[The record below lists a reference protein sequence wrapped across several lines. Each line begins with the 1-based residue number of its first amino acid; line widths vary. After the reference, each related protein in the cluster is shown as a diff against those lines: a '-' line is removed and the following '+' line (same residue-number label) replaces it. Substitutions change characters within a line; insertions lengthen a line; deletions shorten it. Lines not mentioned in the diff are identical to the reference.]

1 MQNENGVLAVREDF
15 GNALVDK
22 YVPIWDKKYRSK
34 GESIWVFQRRTLSSA
49 CQVATT
55 LHDMDFAKASTF
67 LFHLVR
73 EAEECKPIIEAVSSQ
88 VELAMANPDN
98 FIKGYHQ
105 FLQGL
110 TKPIKKNKDYALYFK
125 AIAYAQECVHSGLS
139 IDENVE
145 RNDSVLYAVID
156 MLMQGSEY
164 LKPQE
169 FDIVNNIVGISTE
182 NEPIII
188 RDPYPLADVPVYY
201 SEALF
206 NNRPYDKCDFQIS
219 EDRRLDMVFSYYK
232 RYGYENVA
240 DFDSINDLALLSHLY
255 TNTVLSMATY
265 VNEYTVDMLP
275 DKPLIENTPNMWSW
289 WPKPISP
296 KYTTEFLKDTLHH
309 RRRTLP
315 ANGALFQFD
324 VCQLIQEIKLKET
337 CRDNEIVCLYKIVTK
352 FGDLAGYYNT
362 STEWFYILT
371 DRAQFP
377 ELVDSVTN
385 LILWLYTSLAC
396 DLPDVLPTDASFRS
410 SFVTHADAP
419 FGIRCLMIGGKPR
432 DYRKKGNGGDEPLRA
447 IPNGRVRCPHCLT
460 AHLVDSFDNRENI
473 FAVLWCYP
481 ELNKEICKAAVHEKC
496 FVNFVDIGNL
506 AFLWQGI
513 CQLFNFLTHE
523 SSLFRMESGF
533 RLSPNVAQVMVP
545 VAPES
550 IWMSLGKRDCGFI
563 GLQILCITMYPEIIC
578 QVHKADGLVRNALL
592 HDGICLRKHP
602 GFQMAIWND

>member
-1 MQNENGVLAVREDF
+1 MQNENGVLAVQEDF

-22 YVPIWDKKYRSK
+22 YAPVWDKKYRSK

-55 LHDMDFAKASTF
+55 LHDMDFGKASTF

-88 VELAMANPDN
+88 VELAMANPDK

-139 IDENVE
+139 IDGNVE

-201 SEALF
+201 SDALF
-206 NNRPYDKCDFQIS
+206 NNRPYDKCESQIS

-324 VCQLIQEIKLKET
+324 ACQLIQEIKLKET

-352 FGDLAGYYNT
+352 FG
-362 STEWFYILT
+362 
-371 DRAQFP
+371 
-377 ELVDSVTN
+377 
-385 LILWLYTSLAC
+385 

-432 DYRKKGNGGDEPLRA
+432 DYRKKGNDDDEPLRVFDKSKYDASSKNINGFIRHLPAGQKASERA
-447 IPNGRVRCPHCLT
+447 ILIAESYGYELKSDETYVTPFVRRQWLKKKT
-460 AHLVDSFDNRENI
+460 E
-473 FAVLWCYP
+473 
-481 ELNKEICKAAVHEKC
+481 
-496 FVNFVDIGNL
+496 
-506 AFLWQGI
+506 
-513 CQLFNFLTHE
+513 
-523 SSLFRMESGF
+523 
-533 RLSPNVAQVMVP
+533 
-545 VAPES
+545 ES
-550 IWMSLGKRDCGFI
+550 I
-563 GLQILCITMYPEIIC
+563 T
-578 QVHKADGLVRNALL
+578 
-592 HDGICLRKHP
+592 HD
-602 GFQMAIWND
+602 

>member
-88 VELAMANPDN
+88 VELAMANPDK

-125 AIAYAQECVHSGLS
+125 AIAYAQECVHLGLT
-139 IDENVE
+139 IDGVME

-219 EDRRLDMVFSYYK
+219 EDRRLDMV
-232 RYGYENVA
+232 
-240 DFDSINDLALLSHLY
+240 
-255 TNTVLSMATY
+255 
-265 VNEYTVDMLP
+265 
-275 DKPLIENTPNMWSW
+275 
-289 WPKPISP
+289 
-296 KYTTEFLKDTLHH
+296 YTTEFLKDTLHH

-432 DYRKKGNGGDEPLRA
+432 DYRKKGNGGDEPLRVFDKSKYDASSKNINGFIRHLPAGQKASERA
-447 IPNGRVRCPHCLT
+447 ILIAESYGYELKSDETYVTPFVRRQWLKKKT
-460 AHLVDSFDNRENI
+460 E
-473 FAVLWCYP
+473 
-481 ELNKEICKAAVHEKC
+481 
-496 FVNFVDIGNL
+496 
-506 AFLWQGI
+506 
-513 CQLFNFLTHE
+513 
-523 SSLFRMESGF
+523 
-533 RLSPNVAQVMVP
+533 
-545 VAPES
+545 ES
-550 IWMSLGKRDCGFI
+550 II
-563 GLQILCITMYPEIIC
+563 
-578 QVHKADGLVRNALL
+578 
-592 HDGICLRKHP
+592 HD
-602 GFQMAIWND
+602 

>member
-1 MQNENGVLAVREDF
+1 MQNENGVLAVQEDF

-22 YVPIWDKKYRSK
+22 YAPVWDKKYRSK

-55 LHDMDFAKASTF
+55 LHDMDFGKASTF
-67 LFHLVR
+67 LFHLLR

-88 VELAMANPDN
+88 VELAMANSDK
-98 FIKGYHQ
+98 FIKGYHR
-105 FLQGL
+105 FLQEL

-125 AIAYAQECVHSGLS
+125 AIAYAQECVHLGLT
-139 IDENVE
+139 IDGIVE

-201 SEALF
+201 SDALF
-206 NNRPYDKCDFQIS
+206 NNRPYDKCESQIS

-240 DFDSINDLALLSHLY
+240 DFDSINDLALLSRLY

-432 DYRKKGNGGDEPLRA
+432 DYRKKGNGDDEPLRVFDKSKYDASSKNINGFIRHLPAGQKASERA
-447 IPNGRVRCPHCLT
+447 ILIAESYGYELKSDETYVTPFVRRQWLKKKT
-460 AHLVDSFDNRENI
+460 E
-473 FAVLWCYP
+473 
-481 ELNKEICKAAVHEKC
+481 
-496 FVNFVDIGNL
+496 
-506 AFLWQGI
+506 
-513 CQLFNFLTHE
+513 
-523 SSLFRMESGF
+523 
-533 RLSPNVAQVMVP
+533 
-545 VAPES
+545 ES
-550 IWMSLGKRDCGFI
+550 I
-563 GLQILCITMYPEIIC
+563 T
-578 QVHKADGLVRNALL
+578 
-592 HDGICLRKHP
+592 HD
-602 GFQMAIWND
+602 

>member
-1 MQNENGVLAVREDF
+1 MDF
-15 GNALVDK
+15 G
-22 YVPIWDKKYRSK
+22 
-34 GESIWVFQRRTLSSA
+34 
-49 CQVATT
+49 
-55 LHDMDFAKASTF
+55 KASTF

-88 VELAMANPDN
+88 VELAMANSDK
-98 FIKGYHQ
+98 FIKGYHR
-105 FLQGL
+105 FLQEL

-125 AIAYAQECVHSGLS
+125 AIAYAQECVHLGLT
-139 IDENVE
+139 IDGVME

-232 RYGYENVA
+232 RYGYEDVA
-240 DFDSINDLALLSHLY
+240 DFDSINNLALLSHLY

-324 VCQLIQEIKLKET
+324 ACQLIQEIKLKET

-432 DYRKKGNGGDEPLRA
+432 DYRKKGNGDDEPLRVFDKSKYDASSKNINGFIRHLPAGQKASERA
-447 IPNGRVRCPHCLT
+447 ILIAESYGYELKSDETYVTPFVRRQWLKKKT
-460 AHLVDSFDNRENI
+460 E
-473 FAVLWCYP
+473 
-481 ELNKEICKAAVHEKC
+481 
-496 FVNFVDIGNL
+496 
-506 AFLWQGI
+506 
-513 CQLFNFLTHE
+513 
-523 SSLFRMESGF
+523 
-533 RLSPNVAQVMVP
+533 
-545 VAPES
+545 ES
-550 IWMSLGKRDCGFI
+550 I
-563 GLQILCITMYPEIIC
+563 T
-578 QVHKADGLVRNALL
+578 
-592 HDGICLRKHP
+592 HD
-602 GFQMAIWND
+602 

>member
-1 MQNENGVLAVREDF
+1 MQNENGVLAVQEDF
-15 GNALVDK
+15 GNTLVDK
-22 YVPIWDKKYRSK
+22 YAPVWDKKYRSK

-55 LHDMDFAKASTF
+55 LHDMDFGKASTF

-88 VELAMANPDN
+88 VELAMANPDK

-139 IDENVE
+139 IDGVME

-201 SEALF
+201 SDALF

-232 RYGYENVA
+232 RYGYEDVA
-240 DFDSINDLALLSHLY
+240 DFDSINNLALLSHLY

-289 WPKPISP
+289 WPKSISP

-324 VCQLIQEIKLKET
+324 ACQLIQEIKLKET
-337 CRDNEIVCLYKIVTK
+337 CRDNEIVCL
-352 FGDLAGYYNT
+352 
-362 STEWFYILT
+362 
-371 DRAQFP
+371 
-377 ELVDSVTN
+377 
-385 LILWLYTSLAC
+385 
-396 DLPDVLPTDASFRS
+396 
-410 SFVTHADAP
+410 
-419 FGIRCLMIGGKPR
+419 
-432 DYRKKGNGGDEPLRA
+432 
-447 IPNGRVRCPHCLT
+447 
-460 AHLVDSFDNRENI
+460 
-473 FAVLWCYP
+473 
-481 ELNKEICKAAVHEKC
+481 
-496 FVNFVDIGNL
+496 
-506 AFLWQGI
+506 
-513 CQLFNFLTHE
+513 
-523 SSLFRMESGF
+523 
-533 RLSPNVAQVMVP
+533 
-545 VAPES
+545 
-550 IWMSLGKRDCGFI
+550 
-563 GLQILCITMYPEIIC
+563 
-578 QVHKADGLVRNALL
+578 
-592 HDGICLRKHP
+592 
-602 GFQMAIWND
+602 

>member
-1 MQNENGVLAVREDF
+1 MQNENGVLAVQEDF

-22 YVPIWDKKYRSK
+22 YAPVWDKKYRSK

-55 LHDMDFAKASTF
+55 LHDMDFGKASTF

-88 VELAMANPDN
+88 VELAMANPDK

-139 IDENVE
+139 IDGNVE

-201 SEALF
+201 SDALF
-206 NNRPYDKCDFQIS
+206 NNRPYDKCESQIS

-232 RYGYENVA
+232 RYGYEDVA
-240 DFDSINDLALLSHLY
+240 DFDSINNLALLSHLY

-275 DKPLIENTPNMWSW
+275 DKPLRVFDKS
-289 WPKPISP
+289 
-296 KYTTEFLKDTLHH
+296 KYDASSKNINGFIRH
-309 RRRTLP
+309 LP
-315 ANGALFQFD
+315 AGQ
-324 VCQLIQEIKLKET
+324 K
-337 CRDNEIVCLYKIVTK
+337 
-352 FGDLAGYYNT
+352 
-362 STEWFYILT
+362 
-371 DRAQFP
+371 
-377 ELVDSVTN
+377 
-385 LILWLYTSLAC
+385 
-396 DLPDVLPTDASFRS
+396 AS
-410 SFVTHADAP
+410 
-419 FGIRCLMIGGKPR
+419 
-432 DYRKKGNGGDEPLRA
+432 ERA
-447 IPNGRVRCPHCLT
+447 ILIAESYGYELKSDETYVTPFVRRQWLKKKT
-460 AHLVDSFDNRENI
+460 E
-473 FAVLWCYP
+473 
-481 ELNKEICKAAVHEKC
+481 
-496 FVNFVDIGNL
+496 
-506 AFLWQGI
+506 
-513 CQLFNFLTHE
+513 
-523 SSLFRMESGF
+523 
-533 RLSPNVAQVMVP
+533 
-545 VAPES
+545 ES
-550 IWMSLGKRDCGFI
+550 I
-563 GLQILCITMYPEIIC
+563 T
-578 QVHKADGLVRNALL
+578 
-592 HDGICLRKHP
+592 HD
-602 GFQMAIWND
+602 

>member
-1 MQNENGVLAVREDF
+1 MQNENGVLEVQEDF

-22 YVPIWDKKYRSK
+22 YAPVWDKKYRSK

-55 LHDMDFAKASTF
+55 LHDMDFGKASTF

-88 VELAMANPDN
+88 VELAMANPDK

-139 IDENVE
+139 IDGVME

-240 DFDSINDLALLSHLY
+240 DFDSINNLALLSHLY

-275 DKPLIENTPNMWSW
+275 D
-289 WPKPISP
+289 
-296 KYTTEFLKDTLHH
+296 
-309 RRRTLP
+309 
-315 ANGALFQFD
+315 
-324 VCQLIQEIKLKET
+324 
-337 CRDNEIVCLYKIVTK
+337 
-352 FGDLAGYYNT
+352 
-362 STEWFYILT
+362 
-371 DRAQFP
+371 
-377 ELVDSVTN
+377 
-385 LILWLYTSLAC
+385 
-396 DLPDVLPTDASFRS
+396 
-410 SFVTHADAP
+410 
-419 FGIRCLMIGGKPR
+419 
-432 DYRKKGNGGDEPLRA
+432 EPLRVFDKSKYDASSKNINGFIRHLPAGQKASERA
-447 IPNGRVRCPHCLT
+447 ILIAESYGYELKSDETYVTPFVRRQWLKKKT
-460 AHLVDSFDNRENI
+460 E
-473 FAVLWCYP
+473 
-481 ELNKEICKAAVHEKC
+481 
-496 FVNFVDIGNL
+496 
-506 AFLWQGI
+506 
-513 CQLFNFLTHE
+513 
-523 SSLFRMESGF
+523 
-533 RLSPNVAQVMVP
+533 
-545 VAPES
+545 ES
-550 IWMSLGKRDCGFI
+550 I
-563 GLQILCITMYPEIIC
+563 T
-578 QVHKADGLVRNALL
+578 
-592 HDGICLRKHP
+592 HD
-602 GFQMAIWND
+602 

>member
-1 MQNENGVLAVREDF
+1 MDF
-15 GNALVDK
+15 G
-22 YVPIWDKKYRSK
+22 
-34 GESIWVFQRRTLSSA
+34 
-49 CQVATT
+49 
-55 LHDMDFAKASTF
+55 KASTF

-88 VELAMANPDN
+88 VELAMANPDK

-139 IDENVE
+139 IDGNVE

-201 SEALF
+201 SDALF
-206 NNRPYDKCDFQIS
+206 NNRPYDKCESQIS

-232 RYGYENVA
+232 RYGYEDVA
-240 DFDSINDLALLSHLY
+240 DFDSINNLALLSHLY

-289 WPKPISP
+289 WPKSISP

-324 VCQLIQEIKLKET
+324 ACQLIQEIKLKET

-385 LILWLYTSLAC
+385 LIL
-396 DLPDVLPTDASFRS
+396 
-410 SFVTHADAP
+410 
-419 FGIRCLMIGGKPR
+419 
-432 DYRKKGNGGDEPLRA
+432 
-447 IPNGRVRCPHCLT
+447 
-460 AHLVDSFDNRENI
+460 
-473 FAVLWCYP
+473 
-481 ELNKEICKAAVHEKC
+481 
-496 FVNFVDIGNL
+496 
-506 AFLWQGI
+506 
-513 CQLFNFLTHE
+513 
-523 SSLFRMESGF
+523 
-533 RLSPNVAQVMVP
+533 
-545 VAPES
+545 
-550 IWMSLGKRDCGFI
+550 
-563 GLQILCITMYPEIIC
+563 
-578 QVHKADGLVRNALL
+578 
-592 HDGICLRKHP
+592 
-602 GFQMAIWND
+602 

>member
-1 MQNENGVLAVREDF
+1 MQNENGVLAVQEDF

-22 YVPIWDKKYRSK
+22 YAPVWDKMYRSK

-55 LHDMDFAKASTF
+55 LHDMDFGKASTF

-88 VELAMANPDN
+88 VELAMANPDK

-139 IDENVE
+139 IDGNVE

-201 SEALF
+201 SDALF
-206 NNRPYDKCDFQIS
+206 NNRPYDKCESQIS

-232 RYGYENVA
+232 RYGYEDVA
-240 DFDSINDLALLSHLY
+240 DFDSINNLALLSHLY

-296 KYTTEFLKDTLHH
+296 KYTTQFLKDTLHH

-315 ANGALFQFD
+315 SNGALFQFD
-324 VCQLIQEIKLKET
+324 ACQLIQEIKLKET

-419 FGIRCLMIGGKPR
+419 FGIHCLMIGGKPR
-432 DYRKKGNGGDEPLRA
+432 DYRKKGNGDDEPLRVFDKSKYETSMVSFA
-447 IPNGRVRCPHCLT
+447 TCLPDRKQ
-460 AHLVDSFDNRENI
+460 A
-473 FAVLWCYP
+473 
-481 ELNKEICKAAVHEKC
+481 
-496 FVNFVDIGNL
+496 
-506 AFLWQGI
+506 
-513 CQLFNFLTHE
+513 
-523 SSLFRMESGF
+523 
-533 RLSPNVAQVMVP
+533 NVP
-545 VAPES
+545 S
-550 IWMSLGKRDCGFI
+550 
-563 GLQILCITMYPEIIC
+563 
-578 QVHKADGLVRNALL
+578 
-592 HDGICLRKHP
+592 
-602 GFQMAIWND
+602 

>member
-1 MQNENGVLAVREDF
+1 MQNENGVLAVQEDF

-34 GESIWVFQRRTLSSA
+34 GESIWVFQRKTLSSA
-49 CQVATT
+49 CQVLAT
-55 LHDMDFAKASTF
+55 LHDADFGKASTF
-67 LFHLVR
+67 LFHLAR
-73 EAEECKPIIEAVSSQ
+73 EAEECKPIIEAINSQ
-88 VELAMANPDN
+88 IELAMANSDK
-98 FIKGYHQ
+98 FIKGYHR

-139 IDENVE
+139 IDGNVE

-432 DYRKKGNGGDEPLRA
+432 DYRKKGNGDDEPLRVFDKSKYDASSKNINGFIRHLPAGQKASERA
-447 IPNGRVRCPHCLT
+447 ILIAESYGYELKSDETYVTPFVRRQWLKKKT
-460 AHLVDSFDNRENI
+460 E
-473 FAVLWCYP
+473 
-481 ELNKEICKAAVHEKC
+481 
-496 FVNFVDIGNL
+496 
-506 AFLWQGI
+506 
-513 CQLFNFLTHE
+513 
-523 SSLFRMESGF
+523 
-533 RLSPNVAQVMVP
+533 
-545 VAPES
+545 ES
-550 IWMSLGKRDCGFI
+550 I
-563 GLQILCITMYPEIIC
+563 T
-578 QVHKADGLVRNALL
+578 
-592 HDGICLRKHP
+592 HD
-602 GFQMAIWND
+602 

>member
-1 MQNENGVLAVREDF
+1 MQNENGVLAVQEDF
-15 GNALVDK
+15 GNTLVDK
-22 YVPIWDKKYRSK
+22 YAPVWDKKYRSK

-55 LHDMDFAKASTF
+55 LHDMDFGKASTF

-73 EAEECKPIIEAVSSQ
+73 ESEECKPIIEAVSSQ
-88 VELAMANPDN
+88 VELAMANPDK

-139 IDENVE
+139 IDRNVE

-201 SEALF
+201 SDALF
-206 NNRPYDKCDFQIS
+206 NNRPYDKCESQIS

-240 DFDSINDLALLSHLY
+240 DFDSINDFALLSHLY

-324 VCQLIQEIKLKET
+324 AC
-337 CRDNEIVCLYKIVTK
+337 
-352 FGDLAGYYNT
+352 
-362 STEWFYILT
+362 
-371 DRAQFP
+371 
-377 ELVDSVTN
+377 
-385 LILWLYTSLAC
+385 LYTSLAC

-410 SFVTHADAP
+410 SFVTHADVP

-432 DYRKKGNGGDEPLRA
+432 DYRKKGNGDDEPLRVFDKSKYDASSKNINGFIRHLPAGQKASERA
-447 IPNGRVRCPHCLT
+447 ILIAESYGYELKSDETYVTPFVRRQWLKKKT
-460 AHLVDSFDNRENI
+460 E
-473 FAVLWCYP
+473 
-481 ELNKEICKAAVHEKC
+481 
-496 FVNFVDIGNL
+496 
-506 AFLWQGI
+506 
-513 CQLFNFLTHE
+513 
-523 SSLFRMESGF
+523 
-533 RLSPNVAQVMVP
+533 
-545 VAPES
+545 ES
-550 IWMSLGKRDCGFI
+550 I
-563 GLQILCITMYPEIIC
+563 T
-578 QVHKADGLVRNALL
+578 
-592 HDGICLRKHP
+592 HD
-602 GFQMAIWND
+602 